1 MTRGDRLKTIEGHL
15 RAVRR
20 LLAEGRTLEAAAQLQ
35 AAQGAVR
42 RLSIVVCKEHALRC
56 LGADAAPA
64 AVAELV
70 AVISDAFAEQRRETR
85 RGGSRW
91 RKLGRAA
98 TLEDGEGACGGGMA
112 KILVVDDEETM
123 TRSLATL
130 LKAEG
135 YDVVTAGDGPHALAA
150 AREQRPDLIVL
161 DVMLPELDGMEVC
174 RQIRT
179 RSAVPIIMLT
189 AKTGEIDTVVGL
201 EVGADDYV
209 TKPFSPRELVAR
221 VKAQLRRAQMQLDQA
236 EADTLEAG
244 EVAMDIDRRHV
255 TVGGR
260 EVALA
265 PKEFDL
271 LRVLLSHPGRVLG
284 RDFLLNAVWGQDF
297 FGDTRTLDV
306 HIRWLR
312 EKIEDDPGRP
322 RRIQTVHGV
331 GYRLTA

>member
-1 MTRGDRLKTIEGHL
+1 MTRTDRLKTIEGHL

-20 LLAEGRTLEAAAQLQ
+20 LLTEGRTLEAAAQLQ

-42 RLSIVVCKEHALRC
+42 RFSIVVCKEHALHC
-56 LGADAAPA
+56 LGTDASPA

-70 AVISDAFAEQRRETR
+70 DVISDALAEQRRDTR
-85 RGGSRW
+85 RVGSRW
-91 RKLGRAA
+91 RKPGRAA
-98 TLEDGEGACGGGMA
+98 TLEGEGACGGGMA
-112 KILVVDDEETM
+112 KVLVVDDEETM

-130 LKAEG
+130 LRAEG
-135 YDVVTAGDGPHALAA
+135 YDVVTAVDGPQALAA

-161 DVMLPELDGMEVC
+161 DVMLPGLDGMEVC

-179 RSAVPIIMLT
+179 RSTVPIIMLT

-236 EADTLEAG
+236 GADRLEAG
-244 EVAMDIDRRHV
+244 DVAMDIGRRYV
-255 TVGGR
+255 TVGSR